1 MLGTARL
8 LGQTLGATLVAMIFN
23 LVPNNSTQA
32 CLYLAKGFAVV
43 ADQVSLLAAQSAE
56 AAKESRD
63 LIETSVSAVE
73 RGKVIA
79 DETAKQ
85 LEQVVESSKAA
96 TAEVYKIAVALE
108 ADAATMTQ
116 INQGVEQINSVVQ
129 TNSATSQQCAAAS
142 QEMSDQ
148 AGTLEQLIKSFKIRK

>member
-1 MLGTARL
+1 M
-8 LGQTLGATLVAMIFN
+8 
-23 LVPNNSTQA
+23 
-32 CLYLAKGFAVV
+32 V

-129 TNSATSQQCAAAS
+129 TNSATSQQCVAAS

>member
-1 MLGTARL
+1 M
-8 LGQTLGATLVAMIFN
+8 
-23 LVPNNSTQA
+23 
-32 CLYLAKGFAVV
+32 V

-96 TAEVYKIAVALE
+96 TAEVYKICGSIRGRCSN
-108 ADAATMTQ
+108 DDT
-116 INQGVEQINSVVQ
+116 
-129 TNSATSQQCAAAS
+129 
-142 QEMSDQ
+142 DQ
-148 AGTLEQLIKSFKIRK
+148 SGS